1 MLLMAFEKV
10 DMSCSGFLS
19 ATTKKGKLA
28 AGSDLERQWPE
39 EGEGA
44 EDDDAFSSFCV
55 KEEMIQ
61 EFPLKFTSC
70 GTGNTTVH
78 T

>member
-28 AGSDLERQWPE
+28 AGSDLERQ
-39 EGEGA
+39 
-44 EDDDAFSSFCV
+44 
-55 KEEMIQ
+55 
-61 EFPLKFTSC
+61 
-70 GTGNTTVH
+70 
-78 T
+78 